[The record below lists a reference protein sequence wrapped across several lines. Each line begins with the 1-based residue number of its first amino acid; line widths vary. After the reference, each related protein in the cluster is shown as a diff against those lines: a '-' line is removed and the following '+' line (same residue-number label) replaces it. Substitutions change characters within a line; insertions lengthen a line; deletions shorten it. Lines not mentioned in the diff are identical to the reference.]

1 MIAIGAAIGVG
12 LLFVDGAL
20 RRSGRRFRAHV
31 MPIAVGMYLPFSL
44 AVPILIGG
52 LIGNRFGPKSDEGHS
67 GDRGL
72 LFGSGLVAGE
82 ALIGIVLAGFIAAQ
96 VPLPVTL
103 VEHWALSLLAFGGLI
118 LLLVRSAR
126 T

>member
-1 MIAIGAAIGVG
+1 
-12 LLFVDGAL
+12 
-20 RRSGRRFRAHV
+20 

-52 LIGNRFGPKSDEGHS
+52 VIGHRFGPKSDEGQGS
-67 GDRGL
+67 DRGL
-72 LFGSGLVAGE
+72 LFGSGLIAGE

-103 VEHWALSLLAFGGLI
+103 VEHWALSLLAFGGLV

-126 T
+126 R